1 MARLSRPGWLWL
13 NTKIVYPLTVTHPS
27 TNRAR
32 RRATTLIKTKDKVLP
47 QSQAATLK
55 QGLITETEN
64 INDSECRQAVQLQKH
79 NSEKATKKLYG
90 E

>member
-1 MARLSRPGWLWL
+1 
-13 NTKIVYPLTVTHPS
+13 
-27 TNRAR
+27 
-32 RRATTLIKTKDKVLP
+32 LIKTKVLP